1 MSMRIIEHFA
11 VLFGIWGGMLL
22 SSTSLMNAD
31 EELTAE
37 TKRILTQMDRANQAL
52 IDLSADFKQTKIIV
66 AVDDTSSDSG
76 KLFFKKEKKGNKT
89 KFEYISPDRK
99 IVLIDKG
106 KVQIYEAKINRYYE
120 PNLGKNQAESEFF
133 LVGFGA
139 SSNLTRTYNAR
150 YLKDENVN
158 GRKTSLLELK
168 PKSSNAMFVKIQ
180 LWVDQSNWLP
190 DQIRLFETT
199 GDYLTISFEG
209 MKINPGLKDQV
220 FKIKK

>member
-1 MSMRIIEHFA
+1 MSMREIERVVA
-11 VLFGIWGGMLL
+11 LFGIFAGLL
-22 SSTSLMNAD
+22 YSNTSSINAD
-31 EELTAE
+31 EELNAD
-37 TKRILTQMDRANQAL
+37 TKRVLTQMDRANQSL

-66 AVDDTSSDSG
+66 VVNDTSTDTG
-76 KLFFKKEKKGNKT
+76 RLFFKKEKKGNKI

-120 PNLGKNQAESEFF
+120 PNFGKNQAESEFF

-139 SSNLTRTYNAR
+139 SSNLTRVYNAR
-150 YLKDENVN
+150 YLKDEIVN

-168 PKSSNAMFVKIQ
+168 PKSSNSMWVKIQ
-180 LWVDQSNWLP
+180 LWVDQSSWLP

-199 GDYLTISFEG
+199 GDYLTMSFEG
-209 MKINPGLKDQV
+209 MKINPGLKDQI